1 MSSVRRP
8 EPATP
13 RRIDALATL
22 PVFLKLQGRRAVL
35 AGGGDGAVWKA
46 ELLAA
51 AGANVF
57 VYAGENADAFA
68 ALAAA
73 PPAGTVVVHDR
84 DWTKVDLAGAGVAIA
99 DVETEDEARAF
110 VAAARHHGVPVNVV
124 DKPAFCDFQFGS
136 IVNRSPLVVSI
147 STDGAAPVFGQAIRA
162 KIEAALPM
170 GLKAWAQAAR
180 DWRPLVHARDLA
192 FARRRRFWERFT
204 ERAWRDPRSEP
215 TAADRDAL
223 LAGIDAD
230 AARPTG
236 RVTLVG
242 AGPGDPELL
251 ALKAV
256 RALQAADV
264 ILHDDLVSPEV
275 LDLARREAQRMVVG
289 KRGHGPSCKQDE
301 INALMVA
308 FARQGRHVVRLKS
321 GDPLIFGR
329 AGEEFDACAAAGI
342 PVSVVPG
349 ISAAQGAAA
358 SPAVSLTHRDAARR
372 LQYVTGHASDGS
384 LPFDL
389 DWAALADPAATTV
402 VYMPRRTLQALRDAV
417 VAAGL
422 DPATPAIAVAAATTP
437 REARITGTLADLPE
451 CLADL
456 PPDAPVVVLIGRALA
471 HAAILRQP
479 EDVQAIAAVA
489 C

>member
-1 MSSVRRP
+1 MSTSRRP
-8 EPATP
+8 EPAAP

-35 AGGGDGAVWKA
+35 AGGSDGAVWKA

-51 AGANVF
+51 AGADVA
-57 VYAGENADAFA
+57 VYAGDHTDAFA

-73 PPAGTVVVHDR
+73 PPAGSVVVHGR
-84 DWTKVDLAGAGVAIA
+84 DWTPDDLAGAGVAIG

-110 VAAARHHGVPVNVV
+110 VVAARRHGVPVNVV

-180 DWRPLVHARDLA
+180 DWRPLVQARDLA

-223 LAGIDAD
+223 LAGIDSD

-251 ALKAV
+251 TLKAV

-342 PVSVVPG
+342 PMSVVPG

-358 SPAVSLTHRDAARR
+358 SLGVSLTHREEARR
-372 LQYVTGHASDGS
+372 LQYVTGHASDGG

-422 DPATPAIAVAAATTP
+422 DPTTPAIAVAAATTP
-437 REARITGTLADLPE
+437 REARIAGTLADLPE
-451 CLADL
+451 RLAGL
-456 PPDAPVVVLIGRALA
+456 PADAPVVVLIGRALA
-471 HAAILRQP
+471 HAAVLRP
-479 EDVQAIAAVA
+479 SEAAETVIAVA
-489 C
+489 S